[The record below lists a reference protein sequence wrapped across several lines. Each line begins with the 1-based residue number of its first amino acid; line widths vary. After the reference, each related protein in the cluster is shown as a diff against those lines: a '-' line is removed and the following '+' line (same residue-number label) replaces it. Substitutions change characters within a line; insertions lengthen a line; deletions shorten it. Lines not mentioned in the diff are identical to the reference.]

1 MKKTAYLVV
10 PCYNEEEVLKD
21 SASVLKEKMQS
32 LIERELIS
40 EKSKICFVDD
50 GSKDSTWSIIEGL
63 TNSDKIFASV
73 KLSRNRGHQNALLGG
88 LMTVK
93 NDCDATISLD
103 ADLQDDINAIDEMII
118 KFNNGADIVYGVRN
132 DRTKDSFMKKAT
144 AQGFYKLMN
153 FMGASTIY
161 NHADFRL
168 MSKRALDAFADFKEV
183 NLYLRGMVTM
193 VGFNQDVV
201 YYERQKRMAGESKYN
216 LSKMLSLAF
225 DGITSFSVK
234 PLRLIFACGIC
245 FSAVGFIMF
254 LTGLS
259 AKVFSFTVSRNHM
272 LCALIWLMSGI
283 NLAAMGTVGEYIGK
297 IYSEV
302 KARPRYIIE
311 KYINNKD

>member
-1 MKKTAYLVV
+1 MKKTIYLVV
-10 PCYNEEEVLKD
+10 PCYNEQEVLRD
-21 SASVLKEKMQS
+21 SADILKKKMGS
-32 LIERELIS
+32 LMERELIS

-50 GSKDSTWSIIEGL
+50 GSKDSTWGIIEGL
-63 TNSDKIFASV
+63 AADDRIFAAV

-93 NDCDATISLD
+93 DDCDAAISLD
-103 ADLQDDINAIDEMII
+103 ADLQDDVDAIDEMVI

-144 AQGFYKLMN
+144 AQGFYRFMN

-168 MSKRALDAFADFKEV
+168 MSKRALDAFSEFKEV
-183 NLYLRGMVTM
+183 NLFLRGMVTM

-234 PLRLIFACGIC
+234 PLRLIFSCGIL
-245 FSAVGFIMF
+245 FAAIGVIMA
-254 LTGLS
+254 LTGLFAGLFSIALS
-259 AKVFSFTVSRNHM
+259 ANHM
-272 LCALIWLMSGI
+272 LYALIWFMGGM

-311 KYINNKD
+311 KYVDNKD

>member
-1 MKKTAYLVV
+1 MKKTVYLVV
-10 PCYNEEEVLKD
+10 PCYNEEEVLRD
-21 SASVLKEKMQS
+21 SASILKEKMNS
-32 LIERELIS
+32 LMNRELID

-50 GSKDSTWSIIEGL
+50 GSKDSTWSIIEEL
-63 TNSDKIFASV
+63 CTNDRIFASV

-93 NDCDATISLD
+93 GDCDAAISLD
-103 ADLQDDINAIDEMII
+103 ADLQDDVNAIDEMVK
-118 KFNNGADIVYGVRN
+118 KFNEGADIVYGVRN

-153 FMGASTIY
+153 FMGANTIY

-168 MSKRALDAFADFKEV
+168 MSKRALDAFSEFKEV
-183 NLYLRGMVTM
+183 NLFLRGMVTM
-193 VGFNQDVV
+193 VGYKQDVV

-216 LSKMLSLAF
+216 LPKMLALAF

-234 PLRLIFACGIC
+234 PLRLIFACGIL
-245 FSAVGFIMF
+245 FAGIGFIM
-254 LTGLS
+254 GIGGWI
-259 AKVFSFTVSRNHM
+259 AKLMSFTVPANHM
-272 LCALIWLMSGI
+272 ICALIWFMGGL

-311 KYINNKD
+311 RYIDNKD

>member
-1 MKKTAYLVV
+1 MKKTVYLVV
-10 PCYNEEEVLKD
+10 PCYNEQEVLRD
-21 SASVLKEKMQS
+21 SASILKEKMRS
-32 LIERELIS
+32 LMERELVS
-40 EKSKICFVDD
+40 QNSKICFVDD
-50 GSKDSTWSIIEGL
+50 GSKDSTWSIIESL
-63 TNSDKIFASV
+63 TDSDKIFASV

-93 NDCDATISLD
+93 DDCDATISLD
-103 ADLQDDINAIDEMII
+103 ADLQDDVNAIDDMII
-118 KFNNGADIVYGVRN
+118 KFNEGADIVYGVRN

-168 MSKRALDAFADFKEV
+168 MSKRALDAFSEFKEV

-193 VGFNQDVV
+193 VGFKQDVV

-216 LSKMLSLAF
+216 LSKMLALAF

-234 PLRLIFACGIC
+234 PLRLIFSCGIC
-245 FSAVGFIMF
+245 FSAIGVIMALVG
-254 LTGLS
+254 LL
-259 AKVFSFTVSRNHM
+259 AKLFSFTLSPNHM
-272 LCALIWLMSGI
+272 ICALIWFIGGI
-283 NLAAMGTVGEYIGK
+283 NLAAMGTVGEYVGK

-311 KYINNKD
+311 KYIDNKE